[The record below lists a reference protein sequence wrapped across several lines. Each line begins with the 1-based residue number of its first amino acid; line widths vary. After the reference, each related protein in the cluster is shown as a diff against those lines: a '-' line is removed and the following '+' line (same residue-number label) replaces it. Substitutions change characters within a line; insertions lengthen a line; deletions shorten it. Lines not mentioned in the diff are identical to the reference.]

1 MQSQRNTTA
10 AARGLLLLLGLVAVG
25 CAPMSPPSQTL
36 PPQPTEPAAP
46 PKVEFIALSAKWCSV
61 CRKVPPLFVEMRPEF
76 PNVTFLDLDVDADER
91 AMKLAVE
98 HDASALPYFLVLVD
112 GKLVA
117 KMKGILPRA
126 DMEEFLRDAL
136 AKDAKTKK

>member
-1 MQSQRNTTA
+1 MHSQRNLSA
-10 AARGLLLLLGLVAVG
+10 GGRGLFLLLVFAVVG
-25 CAPMSPPSQTL
+25 CEPTSPPVQT

-61 CRKVPPLFVEMRPEF
+61 CRKVPPLFDEMRPVF
-76 PNVTFLDLDVDADER
+76 PNVTFLDLDVDDDKR
-91 AMKLAVE
+91 AMQLAVE
-98 HDASALPYFLVLVD
+98 HDATALPYFLVLVD

-117 KMKGILPRA
+117 KLKGLLPRA
-126 DMEEFLRDAL
+126 DMDEFLRDAL